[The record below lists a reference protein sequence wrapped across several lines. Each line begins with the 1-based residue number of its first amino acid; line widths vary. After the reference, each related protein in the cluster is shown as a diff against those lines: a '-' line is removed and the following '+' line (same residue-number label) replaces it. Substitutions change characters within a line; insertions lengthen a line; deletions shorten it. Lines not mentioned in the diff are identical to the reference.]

1 MAKNK
6 NEGEIRRRK
15 TLRYEKE
22 KGSGD
27 CRMGVSAV
35 RLCAPVPDC
44 GGGGE
49 TKAVRQNVFVV
60 QFSISWLHRVPSIGE
75 YTLANCLIKLREAV
89 FGDFISF
96 PFTPN

>member
-35 RLCAPVPDC
+35 RLCAPVPDYGRGC
-44 GGGGE
+44 GN
-49 TKAVRQNVFVV
+49 Q
-60 QFSISWLHRVPSIGE
+60 ISCCNSV
-75 YTLANCLIKLREAV
+75 K
-89 FGDFISF
+89 
-96 PFTPN
+96 

>member
-35 RLCAPVPDC
+35 RLCAPVPDY
-44 GGGGE
+44 GRGFGN
-49 TKAVRQNVFVV
+49 Q
-60 QFSISWLHRVPSIGE
+60 ISAL
-75 YTLANCLIKLREAV
+75 
-89 FGDFISF
+89 
-96 PFTPN
+96 